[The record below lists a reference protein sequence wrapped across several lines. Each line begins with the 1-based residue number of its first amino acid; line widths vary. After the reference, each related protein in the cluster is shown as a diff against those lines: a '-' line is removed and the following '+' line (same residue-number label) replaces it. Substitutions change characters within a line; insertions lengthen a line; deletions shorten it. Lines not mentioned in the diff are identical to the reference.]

1 MLFIAFLS
9 CAFAIQRLRRHA
21 AAMASGSWHYALQL
35 LRLALQPDLVSYN
48 AVASAVAR
56 VSKSRR
62 VIFTYEI

>member
-1 MLFIAFLS
+1 
-9 CAFAIQRLRRHA
+9 
-21 AAMASGSWHYALQL
+21 MASGSWHYALQL